1 MRRRGPGPLFRL
13 AWTVLAVVSGLLIL
27 GGGFILYS
35 PADATWFSGLTGQE
49 FDTLR
54 ESSPDLAGYV
64 TLITRL
70 LAVATMGF
78 GILALFV
85 TWFGVRDRSPLSI
98 NVMWTLPLLTG
109 ALGLTLVLEGN
120 NTLGLILAGS
130 TAVLALALVV
140 ARRLS

>member
-1 MRRRGPGPLFRL
+1 MRRNGPGAVFTL
-13 AWTVLAVVSGLLIL
+13 AWCTLAIVAIALVL
-27 GGGFILYS
+27 GGAFILYS
-35 PADATWFSGLTGQE
+35 PGDATWFSSLTGQE
-49 FDTLR
+49 FESLR
-54 ESSPDLAGYV
+54 NSAPELADYV

-109 ALGLTLVLEGN
+109 ALSLTLVFEGN
-120 NTLGLILAGS
+120 NLLGLGLAGV
-130 TAVLALALVV
+130 TALLALALVI
-140 ARRLS
+140 ARRTS